1 MAKRKFK
8 RKLKERG
15 TRLPDKYPCID
26 IENCGSSD
34 AMSVYEHDDGTYSCH
49 CFACHSQ
56 HLPKSAWLNIDLT
69 TMTPVEP
76 WGEDYDEDAE
86 EEVEVAM
93 GDFTVQEV
101 IEDFEAASL
110 SDRKLS
116 KSTLEEYGCRVS
128 YDDDGVINRH
138 FYPAYDEGR
147 QKGFRIRGRFE
158 EYHKEVKKKPHLLG
172 KLKNFSG
179 RVGEVN
185 GHLDMF
191 GSWLFTPEK
200 HKRLF
205 ITEGECFKGD
215 VQVFTNEGWKRFDE
229 LTQDELVAQVN
240 SDLTTTFVKPLAYI
254 KKSYKGEMLKH
265 TVKGFSHT
273 STPNHN
279 MVSLDFNG
287 NLYKHPANGV
297 RSKSHTIPRVA
308 CMDGTG
314 INLTNEQIALQIAVS
329 ADFKIDQRKTKH
341 GYAHG
346 GFKKGRK
353 VCRIKELLK
362 SLDIEFTFNES
373 DSTGYSYVS
382 FTLPDW
388 IKSKKL
394 PKDWLVQATLEQRE
408 FILDELV
415 QWDGNVV
422 KDRDQTEFSSK
433 FKSEASWVQT
443 MAHTCGKCSSI
454 IKRSNEFGE
463 WYKVS
468 ILHDKDTSSWQSMKT
483 EKLYHDGEVYCVTVT
498 SGMILIKDDD
508 KITVTGNCDAMT
520 GYQMSKMK
528 TKNKQPYAFVSMPSG
543 ANVKGIR
550 DNIRYINSFDEI
562 YLCLDMD
569 DAGNKLLEEA
579 LKILPVSKVRI
590 MKVPKGFKDLNE
602 LWTHEDSKAWRD
614 IALNA
619 FWDAIWNSEKYCP
632 AGVRSFSE
640 GFEAMRNRDNVTKIP
655 FPSSFGDLNELTYG
669 GYAKGE
675 ITTIAAP
682 SSVGK
687 SIFTR
692 EMTYTAWSETEEK
705 IGIIPLEDSY
715 EEMMEMLCGVHLS
728 EQINEIPYDK
738 RDWDKIK
745 KAHTELSEGNRI
757 HIIDHQGAIDQD
769 NLLEFIDFLVCGL
782 GCGIVILDPI
792 TLALSKQE
800 TDEEE
805 VLSEILRRVKRYKY
819 AHVNVCHV
827 RKNAGSSKA
836 NSEGGEISEEDIKGS
851 GAYFQISMNNIL
863 LMRNKVHPNPII
875 KNTTKIKLSKC
886 RRHGKSTGIAG
897 YAYYNGETGR
907 LERGTD
913 PELLEQGYSEDD
925 EVGFE
930 TN

>member
-26 IENCGSSD
+26 VENCGSSD

-205 ITEGECFKGD
+205 ITEGE
-215 VQVFTNEGWKRFDE
+215 
-229 LTQDELVAQVN
+229 
-240 SDLTTTFVKPLAYI
+240 I
-254 KKSYKGEMLKH
+254 
-265 TVKGFSHT
+265 
-273 STPNHN
+273 
-279 MVSLDFNG
+279 
-287 NLYKHPANGV
+287 
-297 RSKSHTIPRVA
+297 
-308 CMDGTG
+308 
-314 INLTNEQIALQIAVS
+314 
-329 ADFKIDQRKTKH
+329 
-341 GYAHG
+341 
-346 GFKKGRK
+346 
-353 VCRIKELLK
+353 
-362 SLDIEFTFNES
+362 
-373 DSTGYSYVS
+373 
-382 FTLPDW
+382 
-388 IKSKKL
+388 
-394 PKDWLVQATLEQRE
+394 
-408 FILDELV
+408 
-415 QWDGNVV
+415 
-422 KDRDQTEFSSK
+422 
-433 FKSEASWVQT
+433 
-443 MAHTCGKCSSI
+443 
-454 IKRSNEFGE
+454 
-463 WYKVS
+463 
-468 ILHDKDTSSWQSMKT
+468 
-483 EKLYHDGEVYCVTVT
+483 
-498 SGMILIKDDD
+498 
-508 KITVTGNCDAMT
+508 DAMT

-562 YLCLDMD
+562 YLCFDMD

-692 EMTYTAWSETEEK
+692 EMTYTAWAETEEK

-738 RDWDKIK
+738 RDWEKIK